1 VRAQGRFRHV
11 DDNGIARI
19 QADVDARWALA
30 AALLLPLLPSD
41 AAAIP
46 AFARKYG
53 VSCNLCHSTVP
64 RLNAFG
70 EEFAGNG
77 FELVIGEAPRDTID
91 TGDPLLRLLERL
103 DFALRMDLFA
113 TALTPIKRDAANID
127 LQMPYGIKLLSG
139 GVLADRISYYMYFY
153 MSERGEI
160 AGLEDAY
167 VQFTD
172 IAGSGVSA
180 IVGQFQVSDPL
191 FKRELRLQYE
201 DYQPYR
207 VRVGA
212 ARADLTYDRGI
223 MLSYSPW
230 EGGDV
235 VFSVVNGRGLDHAA
249 EDRHYDRDNNKP
261 VSLRYSQEL
270 GPVRVGGFG
279 YLALER
285 NSGFTDRITIWGP
298 DVTLSHGALEVNG
311 QFLRREDSNPLF
323 AANPLRTTV
332 NSAMAEVL
340 YGPFGTEGRWT
351 IAGLYNWV
359 DADAPL
365 LSMRLGRAQET
376 GGLTQRYHSVSGGL
390 HYLARRNV
398 RFMGEAAYDIEF
410 ESTRFTTGVVMAF

>member
-1 VRAQGRFRHV
+1 MS
-11 DDNGIARI
+11 RI
-19 QADVDARWALA
+19 RIIMTAVGVAV
-30 AALLLPLLPSD
+30 LLPFVTPAD
-41 AAAIP
+41 ASAIP

-64 RLNAFG
+64 RLNAYG
-70 EEFAGNG
+70 EQFAGNG
-77 FELVIGEAPRDTID
+77 FELVVGEEARDTIA
-91 TGDPLLRLLERL
+91 TGDPLLRLMRRL

-113 TALTPIKRDAANID
+113 TALAPIRRDAANID

-153 MSERGEI
+153 MSERGEV

-167 VQFTD
+167 IQFTD
-172 IAGSGVSA
+172 IGGSGVSA

-230 EGGDV
+230 EGGDIV
-235 VFSVVNGRGLDHAA
+235 ASVVNGRGLEHAA

-270 GPVRVGGFG
+270 GPVRMGAFG
-279 YLALER
+279 YIALER

-298 DVTLSHGALEVNG
+298 DATVALGALELNG

-323 AANPLRTTV
+323 TADAARTTV
-332 NSAMAEVL
+332 NSALVEAV
-340 YGPFGTEGRWT
+340 YGPFGTDGRWSL
-351 IAGLYNWV
+351 AGIYNWI
-359 DADAPL
+359 DSDAPL
-365 LSMRLGRAQET
+365 LSLRLGSGDGAT
-376 GGLTQRYHSVSGGL
+376 GFTSRYHAVAGGV

-410 ESTRFTTGVVMAF
+410 ETTRFTTGVVMAF